1 MAELVQ
7 IKGSDAQGKIRNPLG
22 VVGLTFITLGIYFL
36 VWYYKVNK
44 ELATIGEA
52 HDSEECGTS
61 PVTSLLAVTLGA
73 FIIVPPFVSVYKT
86 WARKRNAERLVGAPE
101 GMEPGLGWLLS
112 VLISPVGH
120 YILQSDMNKML
131 THQAG
136 AAGSLPSAQVA
147 PAPAP
152 AAPVAPEAPTQQ

>member
-1 MAELVQ
+1 VAEIVD
-7 IKGSDAQGKIRNPLG
+7 IKGSDVQGKIRNPLG

-36 VWYYKVNK
+36 VWYYKINK
-44 ELATIGEA
+44 ELAEVGKA

-61 PVTSLLAVTLGA
+61 PVTSLIAVTLGA
-73 FIIVPPFVSVYKT
+73 FIIVPPFVSIYKT

-120 YILQSDMNKML
+120 YILQSDLNKML

-136 AAGSLPSAQVA
+136 GAAALPSAQA
-147 PAPAP
+147 TP
-152 AAPVAPEAPTQQ
+152 AAPVAPEQPAQQP

>member
-1 MAELVQ
+1 MAEIIQ
-7 IKGSDAQGKIRNPLG
+7 IKGSDVQGKIRNPLG
-22 VVGLTFITLGIYFL
+22 VVGLTFITLGIYFIF
-36 VWYYKVNK
+36 WYYKINK
-44 ELATIGEA
+44 ELAAIGKV

-61 PVTSLLAVTLGA
+61 PGTSVVAITLGA
-73 FIIVPPFVSVYKT
+73 FIIVPPFVSLYKT
-86 WARKRNAERLVGAPE
+86 WGRKRNAERLVGAPE

-136 AAGSLPSAQVA
+136 GATALPSAPPVA
-147 PAPAP
+147 PET
-152 AAPVAPEAPTQQ
+152 PVAPEAPAQQS